1 MSQPLGEAD
10 AAWAGDF
17 VAAFL
22 RANPAWLARN
32 PELYRVLTPPER
44 VHGDEF
50 ADHMAAML
58 RAERSR
64 TDGLVAAGRAAAGV
78 AARVQEAVL
87 ALLRSTDVADC
98 VSGALP
104 GILGID
110 AAHVCMES
118 AHPAARLLPE
128 GMVRGLLDGRDVV
141 FRDAP
146 ADARLL
152 HAEAAGLARH
162 DALIRVPGDPPALLA
177 LLARDRC
184 ALDAAQGA
192 APLAFLG
199 RAVAAALRR

>member
-10 AAWAGDF
+10 AEWAGDF
-17 VAAFL
+17 VAMFL
-22 RANPAWLARN
+22 RANPAWLAHN
-32 PELYRVLTPPER
+32 PELYRILTPPER
-44 VHGDEF
+44 VHGDEL

-58 RAERSR
+58 RAERDR
-64 TDGLVAAGRAAAGV
+64 TDGLLAAGRAAAGV

-87 ALLRSTDVADC
+87 ALLRSADAADC
-98 VSGALP
+98 ISGALP
-104 GILGID
+104 GLLGID
-110 AAHVCMES
+110 AAHLCIE
-118 AHPAARLLPE
+118 AEHPGARILPE
-128 GMVRGLLDGRDVV
+128 GTVGSLLDGRDVV
-141 FRDAP
+141 FRDSP
-146 ADARLL
+146 ADARRL

-177 LLARDRC
+177 LLARDRR

>member
-10 AAWAGDF
+10 AAWASDF

-22 RANPAWLARN
+22 RANPGWLARH
-32 PELYRVLTPPER
+32 PELYRILTPPER
-44 VHGDEF
+44 VHGDEL

-58 RAERSR
+58 RAERMR
-64 TDGLVAAGRAAAGV
+64 TDGLIAAGRAAAGV

-87 ALLRSTDVADC
+87 VLLRSADVADC
-98 VSGALP
+98 VSDALP

-110 AAHVCMES
+110 AAHLCTE
-118 AHPAARLLPE
+118 AEHAGARVLPE
-128 GMVRGLLDGRDVV
+128 GTVRALLDGRDVV

-146 ADARLL
+146 ADARRL